1 MQLFRA
7 LTAHNEECG
16 ACRVS
21 RALNGD
27 RKTKKRR
34 PGREEDH
41 EEKKIRKRRRYIRS
55 EEGRIS

>member
-21 RALNGD
+21 GALNGD
-27 RKTKKRR
+27 REDKEKKT
-34 PGREEDH
+34 